1 MTLAQGNTAMRGMI
15 LAAGLGKRLRPL
27 TDTCPKPLVKVA
39 GRSLID
45 YSFDLLRGAGITD
58 AVVNCHYL
66 ADQIEAHVKAVNGLS
81 ITLSDERG
89 ALLETGGGVLKALPV
104 LGEEPFAVLNSDVI
118 IRDGENRSLANLMDH
133 WDGACMDALLLLQ
146 PLDTAVGYQGQGDYH
161 IDEDGTLRRKLSS
174 ESSPYLFSG
183 IQILNP
189 SLFAELEEGAF
200 SLNKIYDI
208 AEKKGRLFGT
218 VHTGQWLHVGTE
230 EALRAAEEKINL
242 S

>member
-1 MTLAQGNTAMRGMI
+1 MRAMI

-27 TDTCPKPLVKVA
+27 TDTCPKPLIKVA

-66 ADQIEAHVKAVNGLS
+66 ADQIETHVRALS
-81 ITLSDERG
+81 DLNVTLSDERG
-89 ALLETGGGVLKALPV
+89 ALLETGGGVLKALPI
-104 LGEEPFAVLNSDVI
+104 LGDAPFAVLNSDVI
-118 IRDGENRSLANLMDH
+118 IRGGENRSLADLMDH
-133 WDGACMDALLLLQ
+133 WNPASMDALLLLQ
-146 PLDTAVGYQGQGDYH
+146 PLETAVGYQGQGDYH
-161 IDEDGTLRRKLSS
+161 IEGDGALRRKLPS

-189 SLFAELEEGAF
+189 SLFEGLDAGAF

-208 AEKKGRLFGT
+208 AEKKGRLFGA
-218 VHTGQWLHVGTE
+218 VHAGQWLHVGTE
-230 EALRAAEEKINL
+230 DALRAAEEKINL